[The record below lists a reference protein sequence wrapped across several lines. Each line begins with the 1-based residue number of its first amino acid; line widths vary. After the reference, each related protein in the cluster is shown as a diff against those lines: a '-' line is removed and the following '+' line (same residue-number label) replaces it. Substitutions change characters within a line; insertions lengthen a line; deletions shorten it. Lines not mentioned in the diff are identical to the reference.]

1 MATLILKS
9 KHSLPAKFR
18 NEDGFEWEI
27 EGVNN
32 PSDLA
37 TSFAKMSAQEVQDLW
52 MKANKVAP
60 IEGAGGV
67 PIPTHGVG
75 MLFTDE
81 QCKTA
86 EDWSEQRRA
95 VEEQAQAMMKGMPE
109 TPLARIIRI
118 NFKAMEELRNSKGK
132 EYDGGLG
139 DRLGNFRR
147 NAVALGVSM
156 ETVLMIYAE
165 KHWGSIQSYVRS
177 GNKVL
182 SNENIEGR
190 VRDLMNYMFLFLLMC
205 EERSQVNTV
214 QKKELAEFDGNA
226 VARHSA
232 SNSVGQGP
240 KS

>member
-32 PSDLA
+32 PSD
-37 TSFAKMSAQEVQDLW
+37 
-52 MKANKVAP
+52 KAAAV
-60 IEGAGGV
+60 GAWGV
-67 PIPTHGVG
+67 PIPGPI
-75 MLFTDE
+75 FTE
-81 QCKTA
+81 
-86 EDWSEQRRA
+86 EQRKAAEANDVRNERHTA
-95 VEEQAQAMMKGMPE
+95 YLSFQEQLAKEMAEQKTGYHPPATE
-109 TPLARIIRI
+109 TPLARIMRI
-118 NFKAMEELRNSKGK
+118 NFKAMNEIMNSKGK
-132 EYDGGLG
+132 EYDGNIG

-147 NAVALGVSM
+147 NAAAMQVSM

-177 GNKVL
+177 GNKVH
-182 SNENIEGR
+182 SNESIEGR

-205 EERSQVNTV
+205 EERSSENGTV
-214 QKKELAEFDGNA
+214 ANA
-226 VARHSA
+226 AQ
-232 SNSVGQGP
+232 QGP